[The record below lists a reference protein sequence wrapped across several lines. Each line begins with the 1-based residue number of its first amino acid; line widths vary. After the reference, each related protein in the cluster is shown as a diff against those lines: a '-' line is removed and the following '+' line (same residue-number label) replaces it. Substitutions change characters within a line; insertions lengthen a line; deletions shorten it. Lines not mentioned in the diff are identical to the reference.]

1 MSRRTGG
8 AQPPARPQ
16 PGAAPL
22 PSSCS
27 GPHLARK
34 LPLAD
39 DQGPPKPK
47 TKSAAKNEK
56 RKQKKVQEQAAAGQS
71 GAAAPQP
78 SQQGGAG
85 DGVAGAAAAMQGLS
99 LGGGGEAAGA
109 CALRHL
115 LRALEGALP
124 CRLRVDVRLWFRA
137 QHPVGTHTLAVHA
150 CAVRPSC
157 VWALRN
163 STTGSPSPLAA
174 QCCTAGE
181 APSIEKQVRALKKKI
196 RQAADLAAKRAEGKA
211 LSPEEEAKL
220 AKLGAW

>member
-8 AQPPARPQ
+8 ALPPARPH

-22 PSSCS
+22 PSSSS
-27 GPHLARK
+27 GPHLAPK

-85 DGVAGAAAAMQGLS
+85 DGAAGAAAAMQGLS
-99 LGGGGEAAGA
+99 LDGGEAAGA
-109 CALRHL
+109 RALRHL
-115 LRALEGALP
+115 LRARERALP
-124 CRLRVDVRLWFRA
+124 CRLRADVRLWFRA
-137 QHPVGTHTLAVHA
+137 QHPVGMHTLAVHA